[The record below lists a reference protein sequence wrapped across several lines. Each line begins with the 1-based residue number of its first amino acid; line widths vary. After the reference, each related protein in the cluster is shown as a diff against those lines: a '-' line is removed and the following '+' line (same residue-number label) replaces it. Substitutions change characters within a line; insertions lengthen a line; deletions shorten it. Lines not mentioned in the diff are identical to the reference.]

1 MTLQT
6 RTLLLVTVL
15 VLFAVAATALPLTLN
30 SRSSLL
36 DETREDASRL
46 AGVVARSASYS
57 DQAWRDVE
65 DAIGKQMVVQA
76 SIAAE
81 FVAAAESAEM
91 DSDEINARLR
101 GITRRTT
108 LDELWI
114 TDPKGH
120 AYLHSVPGIDFTFSP
135 DRREQAQASAFWPL
149 LTGRRD
155 TVVQRAQRREVD
167 DRVFKYA
174 GVSGV
179 DKPRIV
185 QVGYEALYLAELRR
199 QVGLV
204 QLVEQTAGAPGVVG
218 VEVVNR
224 RLGTRVSRSG
234 PEMGETDGLSTRDRA
249 ALRSA
254 ERSGEPESFEQEDVL
269 TVAAPISIGESG
281 EVIGGVLVG
290 LSTAHVQEQL
300 REDLLLAVGIA
311 VAVLALGFVA
321 AVIGARRVAG
331 PVGELTAAAMA
342 VEGATYTPGSLDG
355 VAARRDEIGRLA
367 TVFDRMAREVRA
379 REERLQREIKEL
391 SVQID
396 EGKRRRQVAEIT
408 ETDYFQDLQKRAAE
422 LRGRDG
428 RDDA

>member
-1 MTLQT
+1 MTLQA

-81 FVAAAESAEM
+81 FVAAAERAEM
-91 DSDEINARLR
+91 DPDEINARLR
-101 GITRRTT
+101 AVTRRTT
-108 LDELWI
+108 LDEFWI

-135 DRREQAQASAFWPL
+135 DPKEQAQASAFWPL

-155 TVVQRAQRREVD
+155 TFVQRAQRREVD
-167 DRVFKYA
+167 DSVFKYA

-234 PEMGETDGLSTRDRA
+234 PEGAEAGTLSARDRA
-249 ALRSA
+249 ALQSA
-254 ERSGEPESFEQEDVL
+254 EQSGEPESFEQEDVL
-269 TVAAPISIGESG
+269 TVAAPITETG

-290 LSTAHVQEQL
+290 LSTAHVQDQL

-311 VAVLALGFVA
+311 VAVLALGLVA
-321 AVIGARRVAG
+321 AVVGARRVAG

-342 VEGATYTPGSLDG
+342 VEEASYAPGSLER

-367 TVFDRMAREVRA
+367 AVFDRMAREVRA
-379 REERLQREIKEL
+379 REERLQREIKDL

-396 EGKRRRQVAEIT
+396 QDKRRRQVAEIT

>member
-81 FVAAAESAEM
+81 FVAAAERADM
-91 DSDEINARLR
+91 DPDEINSRLR
-101 GITRRTT
+101 AITRRST

-114 TDPKGH
+114 TDPQGH

-135 DRREQAQASAFWPL
+135 DPREQAQASAFWPL

-155 TVVQRAQRREVD
+155 TYVQRAQRREVD

-179 DKPRIV
+179 DKPGIV

-204 QLVEQTAGAPGVVG
+204 QLVEQTASAPGVVG

-234 PEMGETDGLSTRDRA
+234 PEGSEGGGLSSRDKA
-249 ALRSA
+249 ALRVA
-254 ERSGEPESFEQEDVL
+254 EQSGEPESFEQEEVL
-269 TVAAPISIGESG
+269 TVAAPITIGESG

-311 VAVLALGFVA
+311 VAVLALGLVA
-321 AVIGARRVAG
+321 AVVGARRVAG
-331 PVGELTAAAMA
+331 PVEELSAAAVA
-342 VEGATYTPGSLDG
+342 VEGASYTPGSLDR

-396 EGKRRRQVAEIT
+396 QDKRRRQVAEIT

-422 LRGRDG
+422 LRGRRG
-428 RDDA
+428 GEDA